1 MHVLHRCVLT
11 IFIVFATVSTVALA
25 ESCRPERTLINCA
38 PAAAFQTTKPVDARA
53 LVFDDGTEFS
63 TALTAQSR
71 IRGEPRRE
79 TSESAPPENLSRVT
93 DDTLGRLFCRRDDH
107 PFLPSGATAG
117 ISCESKSTGSMPD
130 PRQVARS
137 MFDRLDLPSLRLGMN
152 PRLGM
157 VNLSTWFWVE
167 GYDGMLIPLT
177 DNLVLTHD
185 ECQQVVERD
194 ADGNVALDSDG
205 APVTHRECRTISD
218 TLTVDVRAW
227 PRAFDWSFGDNH
239 GKLVPCPDQ
248 AGCPGG
254 VGRPYTDPYTA
265 SPIAHAYH
273 WSSLGINGDADAYT
287 VGLTITFG
295 AEYRFSIN
303 GASASGWASL
313 RDRELTWTASHR
325 VQEAQAVLTR
335 P

>member
-1 MHVLHRCVLT
+1 
-11 IFIVFATVSTVALA
+11 
-25 ESCRPERTLINCA
+25 
-38 PAAAFQTTKPVDARA
+38 
-53 LVFDDGTEFS
+53 
-63 TALTAQSR
+63 
-71 IRGEPRRE
+71 
-79 TSESAPPENLSRVT
+79 
-93 DDTLGRLFCRRDDH
+93 
-107 PFLPSGATAG
+107 
-117 ISCESKSTGSMPD
+117 
-130 PRQVARS
+130 